1 MAALVC
7 GNFGKDE
14 EHMRTRNG
22 KWCALLALIW
32 ISAGTA
38 WGQEAG
44 VALKQDDIKAEPFKD
59 ANTVGALKKGEA
71 VSILAKQSGWLQ
83 IKAAGGSG
91 WVRVL
96 SVRKGT
102 GEGGGAAAEIAGVA
116 GVATGR
122 AGTGQV
128 VSTTG
133 VRGLSDEDLKGAKFN
148 EAELKKAE
156 SAAVKPDDAKQ
167 FAAKGEL
174 AARSV
179 DWLPVPSSTNN
190 SPRR

>member
-1 MAALVC
+1 
-7 GNFGKDE
+7 
-14 EHMRTRNG
+14 
-22 KWCALLALIW
+22 
-32 ISAGTA
+32 
-38 WGQEAG
+38 
-44 VALKQDDIKAEPFKD
+44 
-59 ANTVGALKKGEA
+59 
-71 VSILAKQSGWLQ
+71 
-83 IKAAGGSG
+83 
-91 WVRVL
+91 
-96 SVRKGT
+96 VRKGT